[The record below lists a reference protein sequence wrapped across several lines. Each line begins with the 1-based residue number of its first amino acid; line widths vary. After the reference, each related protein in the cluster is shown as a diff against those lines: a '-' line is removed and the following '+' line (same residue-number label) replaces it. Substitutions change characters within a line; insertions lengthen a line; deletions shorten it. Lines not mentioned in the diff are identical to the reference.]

1 VSDNVRPEKAFAE
14 LQQLVRHLGDELAA
28 FRRRALQAE
37 AKVKE
42 FDSAGS
48 VGSVSP
54 QRIQKLE
61 KENAM
66 LNKRLNSAK
75 TRTRQMVERA
85 RFLRQQHDGSGR

>member
-54 QRIQKLE
+54 QRIQKLD
-61 KENAM
+61 KETAM

>member
-66 LNKRLNSAK
+66 LNKRLSSAK

>member
-1 VSDNVRPEKAFAE
+1 MSDSVRPEKAFAE
-14 LQQLVRHLGDELAA
+14 LQQLVRHLGDELAG

-61 KENAM
+61 RENAA
-66 LNKRLNSAK
+66 LAKRLASAR
-75 TRTRQMVERA
+75 TRTRQIVERV
-85 RFLRQQHDGSGR
+85 RFLRQQHDGAGR

>member
-1 VSDNVRPEKAFAE
+1 MSDSVRPEKAFAE

-28 FRRRALQAE
+28 FRRRALLAE

-42 FDSAGS
+42 FDSAGA

-61 KENAM
+61 RENAM
-66 LNKRLNSAK
+66 LTKRLSSARS
-75 TRTRQMVERA
+75 RTRQMVERV
-85 RFLRQQHDGSGR
+85 RFLRQQHTGAVR